1 MADAVAGTIPPRESF
16 DVDRLD
22 AFLKAAGVALDG
34 VPEVAQFSGGASNL
48 TYLVRYANRDLVL
61 RRPPFGH
68 KAKSAHDMLR
78 EAGLLTALRPHFP
91 RVPAVVATCD
101 DASVLGSEFVVME
114 RLHGIIPQ
122 RDLPAGATL
131 STEAA
136 RALSLAMIDRLVD
149 LHGLDIE
156 TTGLAAF
163 GKGQG
168 YVARQIEGWSGRFR
182 DARTDDV
189 ADFEEVMAWLAA
201 NRPAG
206 ESRICLIHNDYK
218 LDNLVLAAA
227 DPSRIVGV
235 LDWEMAAL
243 GDPLMELGSS
253 LAYWVEAGDDPGM
266 KAIRRQPSHLPG
278 MSTRAEIVARYG
290 ERTGLDVSAFDFYA
304 VYGLFRLAGIAQQ
317 IYRRFRDGQAKNPA
331 FAGFGQAV
339 TYLDQR
345 CRAVIAVGWRD
356 ASRRLGGKG

>member
-1 MADAVAGTIPPRESF
+1 MAEPVAGTISPREGF
-16 DVDRLD
+16 DVARLD
-22 AFLKAAGVALDG
+22 AFLKRVGVVVEG
-34 VPEVAQFSGGASNL
+34 SPEVLQFSGGASNL
-48 TYLVRYANRDLVL
+48 TYLLRYANRDLVL

-78 EAGLLTALRPHFP
+78 EAAILRALKPHFP
-91 RVPAVVATCD
+91 LVPAVVATCED
-101 DASVLGSEFVVME
+101 VDVLGAEFVVME
-114 RLHGIIPQ
+114 RLVGVVPQ
-122 RDLPAGATL
+122 RDLPAGVVL
-131 STEAA
+131 SAEAA
-136 RALSLAMIDRLVD
+136 RALGEAMVDRLVD
-149 LHGLDIE
+149 LHAIDIE
-156 TTGLAAF
+156 ATGLSAF

-168 YVARQIEGWSGRFR
+168 YVRRQIDGWTQRFR

-189 ADFEEVMAWLAA
+189 ADFETVMAWLAA
-201 NRPAG
+201 ERPAG

-253 LAYWVEAGDDPGM
+253 LAYWVEAGDDAGM
-266 KAIRRQPSHLPG
+266 RAIRRQPSHLPG
-278 MSTRAEIVARYG
+278 MPTRAEIVARYG
-290 ERTGLDVSAFDFYA
+290 EKTGLDVSNFRFYE

-317 IYRRFRDGQAKNPA
+317 IYRRHRDGQAKNPA

-339 TYLDQR
+339 SYLESR
-345 CRAVIAVGWRD
+345 CR
-356 ASRRLGGKG
+356 RLIGG